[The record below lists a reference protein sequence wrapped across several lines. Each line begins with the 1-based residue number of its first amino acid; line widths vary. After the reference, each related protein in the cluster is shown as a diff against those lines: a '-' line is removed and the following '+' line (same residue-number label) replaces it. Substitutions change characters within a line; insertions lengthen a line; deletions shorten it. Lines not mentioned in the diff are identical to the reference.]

1 MHFKRMTAV
10 PVVPMK
16 RAVRTASGAI
26 AEAPLL
32 LVDLATKEGRR
43 RPGARP
49 KRSAI
54 CLRPPEERGR
64 GKGGRMKDIVVK
76 HEKLRAGI
84 AALLAASGSDE
95 REARIVSDHLVEA
108 NLKGHDS
115 HGVGMVPLCVRHIK
129 EGKLKLNR
137 RLKLVRDDGPF
148 LVGDGQMG
156 HGQVV
161 AMELTDHAIARAKQ
175 QGVAVA
181 GLVMSH
187 HIGRVGT
194 YGERCAEAG
203 LVSLHFVNV
212 AGHRALVAP
221 FRGTDARFNTN
232 PICLTLPATGA
243 NPPTILD
250 FATSKIALGKV
261 RVAKNKGER
270 VAEDTLLDAK
280 GRPTTDPNVMF
291 VEPPTPAGA
300 VVTFGEHKGYGLA
313 LFAEIFGAALVGGRT
328 IAPHHPRAHG
338 IINNMLEIVI
348 DPARL
353 SDMKHMKA
361 EIDAVFA
368 YFKASPPSD
377 PAAPV
382 LVPGEPER
390 LSRAARGASGI
401 PIDAVTWGELK
412 AAADTAGLGA
422 AKFEALAK

>member
-1 MHFKRMTAV
+1 
-10 PVVPMK
+10 
-16 RAVRTASGAI
+16 
-26 AEAPLL
+26 
-32 LVDLATKEGRR
+32 
-43 RPGARP
+43 
-49 KRSAI
+49 
-54 CLRPPEERGR
+54 
-64 GKGGRMKDIVVK
+64 MKDVVVK

-84 AALLAASGSDE
+84 AALLQASGSEE
-95 REARIVSDHLVEA
+95 REARIVTDHLVEA

-115 HGVGMVPLCVRHIK
+115 HGVGMIPMYVRHIK

-137 RLKLVRDDGPF
+137 HLKVIRDDGPF

-156 HGQVV
+156 HGQVM
-161 AMELTDHAIARAKQ
+161 AMELTDLAIARAKR
-175 QGVAVA
+175 QGIAVA
-181 GLVMSH
+181 GLILSH

-221 FRGTDARFNTN
+221 FRGSDPRFNTN

-261 RVAKNKGER
+261 RVARNKGQK
-270 VAEDTLLDAK
+270 VAK
-280 GRPTTDPNVMF
+280 GTLIDAMGKPTTDPNVMF
-291 VEPPTPAGA
+291 VEPPAKTGA

-313 LFAEIFGAALVGGRT
+313 LFAEIFGAALVGGLT
-328 IAPHHPRAHG
+328 IAPHHPRTHG
-338 IINNMLEIVI
+338 VVNNMLEIVI

-353 SDMKHMKA
+353 SDMQQLKA
-361 EIDAVFA
+361 EIDAVVA

-382 LVPGEPER
+382 LVPGDPER
-390 LSRAARGASGI
+390 INRAARLAKGI
-401 PIDAVTWGELK
+401 PIDATTWGELK
-412 AAADTAGLGA
+412 AAADTVGLGA
-422 AKFEALAK
+422 AEFEALAK

>member
-1 MHFKRMTAV
+1 MTD
-10 PVVPMK
+10 VV
-16 RAVRTASGAI
+16 VRH
-26 AEAPLL
+26 
-32 LVDLATKEGRR
+32 
-43 RPGARP
+43 
-49 KRSAI
+49 
-54 CLRPPEERGR
+54 ER
-64 GKGGRMKDIVVK
+64 
-76 HEKLRAGI
+76 LRAGV
-84 AALLAASGSDE
+84 AELLKASGSEE
-95 REARIVSDHLVEA
+95 REARIVADHLVEA

-115 HGVGMVPLCVRHIK
+115 HGVGMIPMYVRHIK

-137 RLKLVRDDGPF
+137 HVKLVRDDGPF

-161 AMELTDHAIARAKQ
+161 AMELTDLAIARAKRE
-175 QGVAVA
+175 GIAAA
-181 GLVMSH
+181 GLVMAH

-203 LVSLHFVNV
+203 MVSLHFVNV

-261 RVAKNKGER
+261 RVARNKGER
-270 VAEDTLLDAK
+270 VAEGTLLDAK
-280 GRPTTDPNVMF
+280 GKPTTDPNVMF
-291 VEPPTPAGA
+291 VEPPAAPGA

-313 LFAEIFGAALVGGRT
+313 LFAEIFGAALVGGLT
-328 IAPHHPRAHG
+328 IAPQHPRTHG
-338 IINNMLEIVI
+338 AVNNMLELVI

-353 SDMKHMKA
+353 SDMTQLRA
-361 EIDAVFA
+361 EIDAIIA

-382 LVPGEPER
+382 LVPGDPER
-390 LSRAARGASGI
+390 ISRAARTANGI
-401 PIDAVTWGELK
+401 PIDATTWGELE
-412 AAADTAGLGA
+412 AAAETAGLGA
-422 AKFEALAK
+422 KKFAALAR